1 MTSEGSLAVYSLRT
15 RRLPK
20 KERNYSLA
28 ASRAVPALS
37 FGLCAF
43 RSLEDAMLRYPIR
56 TYRRGFTLIELLVVI
71 AIISLLISLTM
82 PAVQAAREAASRIS
96 CANNLRQIGLAMHMY
111 EGQFDHLPP
120 SRLGMAESPSW
131 AWLILPQL
139 EQDNLYNLW
148 PPGWPYP
155 GIEGGKPVTLDAK
168 NTSAL
173 ILGTAVPVYF

>member
-1 MTSEGSLAVYSLRT
+1 
-15 RRLPK
+15 
-20 KERNYSLA
+20 
-28 ASRAVPALS
+28 
-37 FGLCAF
+37 
-43 RSLEDAMLRYPIR
+43 MLRYPTR
-56 TYRRGFTLIELLVVI
+56 TCRRGFTLIELLVVI

-120 SRLGMAESPSW
+120 SRLAQAESPSW
-131 AWLILPQL
+131 AWLILPEL

-155 GIEGGKPVTLDAK
+155 GIAPNKPITAAGIERSVEVM
-168 NTSAL
+168 SS
-173 ILGTAVPVYF
+173 AVPTFFCPSFRAPTAGDVNKPFPQDLG

>member
-1 MTSEGSLAVYSLRT
+1 
-15 RRLPK
+15 
-20 KERNYSLA
+20 
-28 ASRAVPALS
+28 
-37 FGLCAF
+37 
-43 RSLEDAMLRYPIR
+43 MLRYPIR
-56 TYRRGFTLIELLVVI
+56 TCRRGFTLIELLVVI
-71 AIISLLISLTM
+71 AIISMLISLTM

-155 GIEGGKPVTLDAK
+155 GIAPNKPITAAGIERSVEVF
-168 NTSAL
+168 SS
-173 ILGTAVPVYF
+173 AVPTFFCPSFRTPASADVNKPFPQDLG

>member
-1 MTSEGSLAVYSLRT
+1 
-15 RRLPK
+15 
-20 KERNYSLA
+20 
-28 ASRAVPALS
+28 
-37 FGLCAF
+37 
-43 RSLEDAMLRYPIR
+43 MLRYPIR
-56 TYRRGFTLIELLVVI
+56 TCRRGFTLIELLVVI

-96 CANNLRQIGLAMHMY
+96 CANNLRQIGLAMHNY

-155 GIEGGKPVTLDAK
+155 GIAPNKPITAAGIERSVEVF
-168 NTSAL
+168 SS
-173 ILGTAVPVYF
+173 AVPTYFCPSFRTPASADVNKPFPQDLG

>member
-1 MTSEGSLAVYSLRT
+1 
-15 RRLPK
+15 
-20 KERNYSLA
+20 
-28 ASRAVPALS
+28 
-37 FGLCAF
+37 
-43 RSLEDAMLRYPIR
+43 MLRYPIR
-56 TYRRGFTLIELLVVI
+56 TCPRGFTLIELLVVI

-120 SRLGMAESPSW
+120 SRLALAESPSW

-139 EQDNLYNLW
+139 EQDNLYSLW

-155 GIEGGKPVTLDAK
+155 GIAPNKPITAAGIERSVEVF
-168 NTSAL
+168 SS
-173 ILGTAVPVYF
+173 AVPTFFCPSFRTPASADVNKPFPQDLG

>member
-1 MTSEGSLAVYSLRT
+1 
-15 RRLPK
+15 
-20 KERNYSLA
+20 
-28 ASRAVPALS
+28 
-37 FGLCAF
+37 
-43 RSLEDAMLRYPIR
+43 MLRYPIR

-120 SRLGMAESPSW
+120 SRAGLAESPTW

-155 GIEGGKPVTLDAK
+155 GIAPNKPITDA
-168 NTSAL
+168 S
-173 ILGTAVPVYF
+173 IQRSIEVMSTAVPTFFCPSFRTPTAGDVNLTFVQDLG

>member
-1 MTSEGSLAVYSLRT
+1 
-15 RRLPK
+15 
-20 KERNYSLA
+20 
-28 ASRAVPALS
+28 
-37 FGLCAF
+37 
-43 RSLEDAMLRYPIR
+43 MLRYPIR
-56 TYRRGFTLIELLVVI
+56 TCRRGFTLIELLVVI

-96 CANNLRQIGLAMHMY
+96 CANNLRQIGLAMHNY

-155 GIEGGKPVTLDAK
+155 GIAPNKPITAAGIERSVEVF
-168 NTSAL
+168 SS
-173 ILGTAVPVYF
+173 AVPTFFCPSFRTPASADVNKPFPQDLG